1 MKFSIRKLNESI
13 MKQFTSKSA
22 SWCSQ
27 FSRKQQNSYQENES
41 YFIQLGNTINLVFHD
56 RIKGHVTVSLS
67 DVSVSD
73 EFS

>member
-1 MKFSIRKLNESI
+1 

-22 SWCSQ
+22 SWCSR
-27 FSRKQQNSYQENES
+27 FLRKQQNSYQENES

-56 RIKGHVTVSLS
+56 RIKIQLVTVSLS